1 MFLQRVIMSPEI
13 RVVAAVIWQGERFLG
28 VSRPPGKPMAGFWE
42 FPGGK
47 VKPGEPLEA
56 ALIRELAEELD
67 LIPVDLVHWRDLTH
81 PYPQLTVHLSFFH
94 IHGFK
99 GVPRP
104 LEGQDLRWLTAAEA
118 LDYPFLEADREII
131 GALLANPGA

>member
-1 MFLQRVIMSPEI
+1 VNTAASPALA
-13 RVVAAVIWQGERFLG
+13 VVAAVIWRGDRFLA
-28 VSRPPGKPMAGFWE
+28 VQRPEGKSMAGFWE

-47 VKPGEPLEA
+47 VEPGESREA

-67 LIPVDLVHWRDLTH
+67 LVPVRLAYWKDLTH
-81 PYPQLTVHLSFFH
+81 SYPQLTVRLSFFH

-104 LEGQDLRWLTAAEA
+104 LEGQGMRWLTPAEA
-118 LDYPFLEADREII
+118 QGLAFLEADREIVAELSQLT
-131 GALLANPGA
+131 GD